1 MEKNIN
7 KAEIFPLGEDK
18 RCHISTDCKETGLNN
33 NIMVVGGSGSGK
45 TMSVMLPIICNL
57 ESSNAVVV
65 HTKRG
70 IYDKS
75 RKILKEKG
83 YNVLLVDLNDP
94 TRSPYGYDPLLQC
107 KSLADVQN
115 LAHTIAYAETSK
127 NEPPR
132 DPYWVQNAETV
143 LNLVLRYVYE
153 GHYEKGR
160 SMKEALHLLN
170 YLQYTENSDVRD
182 DPPTKDEIEEVAEY
196 AKEVGEEGNS
206 VLEMEM
212 ATRERIKRKYP
223 LHGEMR
229 NWYDIDSAAYKE
241 WNMFINFPDGTAA
254 GVIGAVKA
262 PLANIFNSD
271 IKNILEGNLPQLD
284 ARELLKPKTVVFIYV
299 SPVNT
304 AQHRF
309 CSILYHQ
316 LFKGLFEL
324 GEGGAEGVLPHPVH
338 VLCDDFA
345 TGCRV
350 QDFHELISIFR
361 EKGISAT
368 MLVQSESQLSSMYGK
383 ADATTIINNC
393 DTYIYLGGMDMD
405 TANNVSKR
413 LNCPMND
420 VLNMPLGQ
428 EYFFRRG
435 QKPVV
440 TKRYNIY
447 RDLKEI
453 KEHRQQR
460 TC

>member
-45 TMSVMLPIICNL
+45 TMSVMLPMICNL

-75 RKILKEKG
+75 RKILEEKG

-107 KSLADVQN
+107 NSLTDVRN
-115 LAHTIAYAETSK
+115 LAHTIAYSETSK
-127 NEPPR
+127 TDPPKEPF
-132 DPYWVQNAETV
+132 WLQNAESLTYM
-143 LNLVLRYVYE
+143 VLRYLFE
-153 GHYEKGR
+153 GHYSKGR
-160 SMKEALHLLN
+160 SMNEALYLLDRLAYKDESN
-170 YLQYTENSDVRD
+170 LDTP
-182 DPPTKDEIEEVAEY
+182 PPTLKDFREGKYTFRDGTKTNTILESEREFKKEHPLHYEMRKWYKYDKDFYEIWKRFLGLGDVTGGSVATSTMIPINAMFTDEIRCLF
-196 AKEVGEEGNS
+196 K
-206 VLEMEM
+206 
-212 ATRERIKRKYP
+212 
-223 LHGEMR
+223 
-229 NWYDIDSAAYKE
+229 D
-241 WNMFINFPDGTAA
+241 
-254 GVIGAVKA
+254 
-262 PLANIFNSD
+262 
-271 IKNILEGNLPQLD
+271 NLPQLD

-309 CSILYHQ
+309 CSILYQQ
-316 LFKGLFEL
+316 LFKRLFEV
-324 GEGGAEGVLPHPVH
+324 GEGGAEGALPHPVH

-383 ADATTIINNC
+383 VDATTIINNC
-393 DTYIYLGGMDMD
+393 DTYIYLGGMDVD
-405 TANNVSKR
+405 TATYVSKR
-413 LNCPMND
+413 MNCPMND

-440 TKRYNIY
+440 TKRYDIY